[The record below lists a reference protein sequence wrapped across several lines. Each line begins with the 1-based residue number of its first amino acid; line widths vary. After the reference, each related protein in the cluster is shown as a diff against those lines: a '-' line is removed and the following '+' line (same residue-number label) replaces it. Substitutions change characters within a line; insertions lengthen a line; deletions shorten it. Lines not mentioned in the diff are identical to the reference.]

1 MNKPL
6 GGRGK
11 RAPYETQVVRVPV
24 PIIGEVEQIIEEY
37 RLLAIK
43 GEVSEFKKHPEL
55 AAAVTPVSYSEA
67 LIHARQI
74 LRYRKSAAES
84 LAKLLQ
90 VLYGGTISKADL
102 R

>member
-11 RAPYETQVVRVPV
+11 KAPYETRLIRVPIPIV
-24 PIIGEVEQIIEEY
+24 PKVEQIVDDY
-37 RLLAIK
+37 RNLVIN
-43 GEVSEFKKHPEL
+43 GEQSEFEKYPNL
-55 AAAVTPVSYSEA
+55 AACVTPVSYSEA
-67 LIHARQI
+67 LQRAKEIVKTKR
-74 LRYRKSAAES
+74 SAAES

-90 VLYGGTISKADL
+90 VLYGGTVSKEDL

>member
-11 RAPYETQVVRVPV
+11 KAPYETKNVRVPV
-24 PIIGEVEQIIEEY
+24 PIIPKVEQMADDYRNLVINGEE
-37 RLLAIK
+37 
-43 GEVSEFKKHPEL
+43 SEFEKYPHL
-55 AAAVTPVSYSEA
+55 AACVTPVSYSEA
-67 LIHARQI
+67 LQRAKEIV
-74 LRYRKSAAES
+74 KSKRSAVES

-90 VLYGGTISKADL
+90 VLYGGTVGKEDL

>member
-11 RAPYETQVVRVPV
+11 KAPYETQIIRVPV
-24 PIIGEVEQIIEEY
+24 PIVPKVQQIVDDYRNLVINGEE
-37 RLLAIK
+37 
-43 GEVSEFKKHPEL
+43 SEFEKYPNL
-55 AAAVTPVSYSEA
+55 AACNSPVSYSEA
-67 LIHARQI
+67 LLRAREI
-74 LRYRKSAAES
+74 VKSKRSATES

-90 VLYGGTISKADL
+90 VLYGGTVSKDDL